1 MNSIVIGSG
10 FGGIAAALRL
20 KAKGHKVKLI
30 EKHPD
35 LGGRARVFKRNGF
48 IYDAGP
54 TVITAPY
61 LINELFELFNKDPK
75 NYIELT
81 PLKIWY
87 QFIFEDKTKFNYSGD
102 EIEMKDQIEKL
113 SKEDVNGY
121 EKLVN
126 FTKKIFDK
134 GFLELADVPFDK
146 PFVMMQQLPALLKL
160 KSYKSVYSL
169 VSSYIKNEKLRR
181 MLSMHPLL
189 VGGNPFTT
197 TSIYGL
203 ILYLE
208 KKWGIHYSVGG
219 TGNIIKGFEKLMN
232 EVGIEIIKNT
242 EVTEIITKN
251 NKISGVKLNNENEID
266 ADNVV
271 CNADPPAF
279 YEKMLSKSNENSM
292 LFNWKK
298 NRMEYSMGLFVY
310 YFGTKKIYENVE
322 HHTIK
327 FGNKYEEHLDDIFN
341 KKKLNNE
348 NEIGADNVVCNADP
362 PAFYEKMLSKSNESS
377 MLFNWKKNR
386 MEYSMG
392 LFVYYFGTK
401 KIYENV
407 EHHTIKFGNKYKE
420 HLDDIFDKKKLNNDI
435 SYYLHRPT
443 ATDKTMAPEG
453 NDCFYVLVPV
463 PNNQSKI
470 NWETEGEKMK
480 NLVIEKMEKDLMPD
494 LKNNIVEDF
503 YLTPDYFE
511 KELNTKFGSGFSIQP
526 KFTQSAYFRFH
537 NKSEIY
543 DGLYFVGAGTHPGAG
558 VPGVLSSAKVLDKL
572 F

>member
-20 KAKGHKVKLI
+20 KAKGHQVTLV

-35 LGGRARVFKRNGF
+35 LGGRARVFKKNGF
-48 IYDAGP
+48 TFDGGP

-61 LINELFELFNKDPK
+61 LINELFDLFKKDPK
-75 NYIELT
+75 DYIKLT

-87 QFIFEDKTKFNYSGD
+87 QFIFEDKTKFDYSGN
-102 EIEMKDQIEKL
+102 ESEMKNQIQKIN
-113 SKEDVNGY
+113 KTDVKGY

-134 GFLELADVPFDK
+134 GFTELADVPFDK
-146 PFVMMQQLPALLKL
+146 PFVMMKQLPALLKL

-169 VSSYIKNEKLRR
+169 VSSYIQSEKLRR

-189 VGGNPFTT
+189 VGGNPFST

-208 KKWGIHYSVGG
+208 KKWGIHYSMGG
-219 TGNIIKGFEKLMN
+219 TGNIIKGYEKLMN
-232 EVGIEIIKNT
+232 EVGIKILKES
-242 EVTEIITKN
+242 EVTKIISKN
-251 NKISGVKLNNENEID
+251 NKISGVQINSQINID
-266 ADNVV
+266 ADNVI
-271 CNADPPAF
+271 CNADPPAV
-279 YEKMLSKSNENSM
+279 YEKLLGQNKNNS
-292 LFNWKK
+292 
-298 NRMEYSMGLFVY
+298 
-310 YFGTKKIYENVE
+310 I
-322 HHTIK
+322 
-327 FGNKYEEHLDDIFN
+327 
-341 KKKLNNE
+341 
-348 NEIGADNVVCNADP
+348 
-362 PAFYEKMLSKSNESS
+362 
-377 MLFNWKKNR
+377 LFNWKKNR

-420 HLDDIFDKKKLNNDI
+420 HLDDIFDKKKLNKDI

-443 ATDKTMAPEG
+443 ATDKSMAPDG

-470 NWETEGEKMK
+470 NWDIEGEKMK
-480 NLVIEKMEKDLMPD
+480 KLVVDKMEKDLMPN
-494 LKNNIVEDF
+494 LSENIIEDF

-511 KELNTKFGSGFSIQP
+511 KDLNTKYGSGFSIQP

-537 NKSEIY
+537 NKSEVY

-558 VPGVLSSAKVLDKL
+558 VPGVLSSAKVLDKII
-572 F
+572 

>member
-20 KAKGHKVKLI
+20 KAKGHQVKLI

-35 LGGRARVFKRNGF
+35 LGGRARVFKKNGF
-48 IYDAGP
+48 IFDGGP

-61 LINELFELFNKDPK
+61 LINELFELFKKDPK
-75 NYIELT
+75 NYIELS

-87 QFIFEDKTKFNYSGD
+87 QFIFEDKSKFNYSGD
-102 EIEMKDQIEKL
+102 EANMVKQIEDI
-113 SKEDVNGY
+113 SKDDVEGY
-121 EKLVN
+121 QKLVS

-134 GFLELADVPFDK
+134 GFTELADVPFDK

-169 VSSYIKNEKLRR
+169 VSSFIKNEKLRR

-208 KKWGIHYSVGG
+208 KKWGIHYSMGG
-219 TGNIIKGFEKLMN
+219 TGNIIKGLEKLML
-232 EVGIEIIKNT
+232 EEGIDIIKNS
-242 EVTEIITKN
+242 EVTEIISKS
-251 NKISGVKLNNENEID
+251 NKITGIKLNNQEIIE
-266 ADNVV
+266 AENVV

-279 YEKMLSKSNENSM
+279 YEKMLKKNGQGSFI
-292 LFNWKK
+292 FNWKK
-298 NRMEYSMGLFVY
+298 KRMEYSMGLFVY
-310 YFGTKKIYENVE
+310 YFGTKKVYE
-322 HHTIK
+322 
-327 FGNKYEEHLDDIFN
+327 D
-341 KKKLNNE
+341 
-348 NEIGADNVVCNADP
+348 
-362 PAFYEKMLSKSNESS
+362 
-377 MLFNWKKNR
+377 
-386 MEYSMG
+386 
-392 LFVYYFGTK
+392 
-401 KIYENV
+401 V

-420 HLDDIFDKKKLNNDI
+420 HLEDIFNNKKLNNDI
-435 SYYLHRPT
+435 SYYLHRPS
-443 ATDKTMAPEG
+443 ATDKSMAPEG

-470 NWETEGEKMK
+470 DWQTEGENMK
-480 NLVIEKMEKDLMPD
+480 NLVIDKMEKDLMPN
-494 LKNNIVEDF
+494 LRENIVTDF

-572 F
+572 L

>member
-20 KAKGHKVKLI
+20 RAKGHDVTLI
-30 EKHPD
+30 EKHQD
-35 LGGRARVFKRNGF
+35 LGGIARVFKRNGF
-48 IYDAGP
+48 TFDGGP

-61 LINELFELFNKDPK
+61 LINELFELFKKNPKD
-75 NYIELT
+75 YIELS

-87 QFIFEDKTKFNYSGD
+87 QFIFEDRSKFNYSGN
-102 EIEMKDQIEKL
+102 ENEMKAQIGEL
-113 SKEDVNGY
+113 SQEDVQGY

-134 GFLELADVPFDK
+134 GFTELADVPFDK

-208 KKWGIHYSVGG
+208 KKWGIHYSMGG

-232 EVGIEIIKNT
+232 EVGIKVIKGNEVKKIISKNT
-242 EVTEIITKN
+242 KIT
-251 NKISGVKLNNENEID
+251 GVQLSNDNTIN
-266 ADNVV
+266 ADIVI
-271 CNADPPAF
+271 CNADPPAV
-279 YEKMLSKSNENSM
+279 YEKLLDGNSNNSF

-298 NRMEYSMGLFVY
+298 
-310 YFGTKKIYENVE
+310 K
-322 HHTIK
+322 
-327 FGNKYEEHLDDIFN
+327 
-341 KKKLNNE
+341 
-348 NEIGADNVVCNADP
+348 
-362 PAFYEKMLSKSNESS
+362 
-377 MLFNWKKNR
+377 R

-420 HLDDIFDKKKLNNDI
+420 HLDDIFDKKKLNEDI
-435 SYYLHRPT
+435 SYYLHRPS
-443 ATDKTMAPEG
+443 ATDKSMAPEG

-463 PNNQSKI
+463 PNNQSGI
-470 NWETEGEKMK
+470 DWNTEGEKMK
-480 NLVIEKMEKDLMPD
+480 SLIINKMEKDLMPN
-494 LKNNIVEDF
+494 LKENIVEDF

-511 KELNTKFGSGFSIQP
+511 KDLNTKFGSGFSIQP

-558 VPGVLSSAKVLDKL
+558 VPGVLSSAKVLDKIL
-572 F
+572 

>member
-20 KAKGHKVKLI
+20 KAKGHKVTLI

-48 IYDAGP
+48 TFDGGP

-61 LINELFELFNKDPK
+61 LINELFELFQKDPK
-75 NYIELT
+75 DYIKLS
-81 PLKIWY
+81 PLKVWY
-87 QFIFEDKTKFNYSGD
+87 QFIFEDKSKFNYSGN
-102 EIEMKDQIEKL
+102 ENEMKTQIQEL
-113 SKEDVNGY
+113 NKEDVKGY
-121 EKLVN
+121 KKLVN

-134 GFLELADVPFDK
+134 GFTELADVPFDK

-208 KKWGIHYSVGG
+208 KKWGIHYSMGG

-232 EVGIEIIKNT
+232 EVGIKVIKGN
-242 EVTEIITKN
+242 EVTKIISYN
-251 NKISGVKLNNENEID
+251 NKITGVQIDNNNIID
-266 ADNVV
+266 VDNVI
-271 CNADPPAF
+271 CNADPPAV
-279 YEKMLSKSNENSM
+279 YEKLLDGNSNNSF
-292 LFNWKK
+292 LFKWKK
-298 NRMEYSMGLFVY
+298 ERMEYSMGLFVY
-310 YFGTKKIYENVE
+310 YFGTKE
-322 HHTIK
+322 
-327 FGNKYEEHLDDIFN
+327 
-341 KKKLNNE
+341 
-348 NEIGADNVVCNADP
+348 
-362 PAFYEKMLSKSNESS
+362 
-377 MLFNWKKNR
+377 
-386 MEYSMG
+386 
-392 LFVYYFGTK
+392 
-401 KIYENV
+401 IYENV

-420 HLDDIFDKKKLNNDI
+420 HLDDIFNKKKLNEDI
-435 SYYLHRPT
+435 SYYLHRPS
-443 ATDKTMAPEG
+443 ATDKSMAPEG

-463 PNNQSKI
+463 PNNQSGI
-470 NWETEGEKMK
+470 DWNMEGEKMK
-480 NLVIEKMEKDLMPD
+480 KLIIDKMEKDLMPN
-494 LKNNIVEDF
+494 LKDNIIEDF

-543 DGLYFVGAGTHPGAG
+543 NGLYFVGAGTHPGAG
-558 VPGVLSSAKVLDKL
+558 VPGVLSSAKVLDKIL
-572 F
+572 

>member
-20 KAKGHKVKLI
+20 KAKGHTVKLI

-35 LGGRARVFKRNGF
+35 LGGRARVFKKNGF

-169 VSSYIKNEKLRR
+169 VSSYIEDEKLRR

-208 KKWGIHYSVGG
+208 KKWGIHYSMGG
-219 TGNIIKGFEKLMN
+219 TGQIIKGFEKLMLEEKIN
-232 EVGIEIIKNT
+232 ILKESEVTKIKTKDKKITSIEINNNYSLET
-242 EVTEIITKN
+242 E
-251 NKISGVKLNNENEID
+251 
-266 ADNVV
+266 NVI
-271 CNADPPAF
+271 CNADPPGV
-279 YEKMLSKSNENSM
+279 YENLINTKQNFIFE
-292 LFNWKK
+292 WKQS
-298 NRMEYSMGLFVY
+298 RMDYSMGLFVY
-310 YFGTKKIYENVE
+310 YFGTKKVYENV
-322 HHTIK
+322 
-327 FGNKYEEHLDDIFN
+327 
-341 KKKLNNE
+341 
-348 NEIGADNVVCNADP
+348 A
-362 PAFYEKMLSKSNESS
+362 
-377 MLFNWKKNR
+377 
-386 MEYSMG
+386 
-392 LFVYYFGTK
+392 
-401 KIYENV
+401 
-407 EHHTIKFGNKYKE
+407 HHTIKFGNKYKE
-420 HLDDIFDKKKLNNDI
+420 HLDDIFEKKKLNSDI
-435 SYYLHRPT
+435 SYYLHRPS
-443 ATDKTMAPEG
+443 ATDKTMAPEDH
-453 NDCFYVLVPV
+453 DCFYVLVPV
-463 PNNQSKI
+463 PNNQSNI
-470 NWETEGEKMK
+470 DWSVEGEKMK
-480 NLVIEKMEKDLMPD
+480 NLVIEKMQLHLLPNLKD
-494 LKNNIVEDF
+494 NIVEDF
-503 YLTPDYFE
+503 YLTPNYFE

-526 KFTQSAYFRFH
+526 KFSQSAYFRFH
-537 NKSEIY
+537 NKSEICK
-543 DGLYFVGAGTHPGAG
+543 GLYFVGAGTHPGAG
-558 VPGVLSSAKVLDKL
+558 VPGVLSSAKVLDKIL
-572 F
+572 

>member
-20 KAKGHKVKLI
+20 KAKGHKVTLI

-35 LGGRARVFKRNGF
+35 LGGRARVFRKNGF
-48 IYDAGP
+48 IFDGGP

-61 LINELFELFNKDPK
+61 LINELFELFKKDPK
-75 NYIELT
+75 DYIKLS
-81 PLKIWY
+81 PLKVWY
-87 QFIFEDKTKFNYSGD
+87 QFVFEDKSKFNYSGN
-102 EIEMKDQIEKL
+102 ENEMKTQIEEL
-113 SKEDVNGY
+113 NKEDVKGY
-121 EKLVN
+121 EKLVS

-134 GFLELADVPFDK
+134 GFTELADIPFDK
-146 PFVMMQQLPALLKL
+146 PFVMMQQLPSLLKL

-203 ILYLE
+203 ILFLE
-208 KKWGIHYSVGG
+208 KKWGIHYSMGG

-232 EVGIEIIKNT
+232 EVGIKVIKGN
-242 EVTEIITKN
+242 EVTKILSKN
-251 NKISGVKLNNENEID
+251 NKVTSVQLDNYDKID
-266 ADNVV
+266 ANNVI
-271 CNADPPAF
+271 CNADPPAV
-279 YEKMLSKSNENSM
+279 YEKLLNEKNNNSF
-292 LFNWKK
+292 LFKWKK
-298 NRMEYSMGLFVY
+298 KRMEYSMGLFVY
-310 YFGTKKIYENVE
+310 YFGTKKIYDNVE

-327 FGNKYEEHLDDIFN
+327 FG
-341 KKKLNNE
+341 
-348 NEIGADNVVCNADP
+348 
-362 PAFYEKMLSKSNESS
+362 S
-377 MLFNWKKNR
+377 
-386 MEYSMG
+386 
-392 LFVYYFGTK
+392 
-401 KIYENV
+401 
-407 EHHTIKFGNKYKE
+407 KYKE

-435 SYYLHRPT
+435 SYYLHRPS
-443 ATDKTMAPEG
+443 ATDKSMAPEG

-463 PNNQSKI
+463 PNNQSGI
-470 NWETEGEKMK
+470 DWSIEGDKMK
-480 NLVIEKMEKDLMPD
+480 KLIIDKMENDLMPN
-494 LKNNIVEDF
+494 LRNNIVEDF

-511 KELNTKFGSGFSIQP
+511 KDLNTKFGSGFSIQP

-558 VPGVLSSAKVLDKL
+558 VPGVLSSAKVLDKIL
-572 F
+572 

>member
-20 KAKGHKVKLI
+20 KAKGHKVTLI

-48 IYDAGP
+48 TFDGGP

-61 LINELFELFNKDPK
+61 LINELFELFQKDPK
-75 NYIELT
+75 DYIKLS
-81 PLKIWY
+81 PLKVWY
-87 QFIFEDKTKFNYSGD
+87 QFIFEDKSKFNYSGN
-102 EIEMKDQIEKL
+102 ENEMKTQIQEL
-113 SKEDVNGY
+113 NKEDVK
-121 EKLVN
+121 KLVN

-134 GFLELADVPFDK
+134 GFTELADVPFDK

-208 KKWGIHYSVGG
+208 KKWGIHYSMGG

-232 EVGIEIIKNT
+232 EVGIKVIKDN
-242 EVTEIITKN
+242 EVTKIISYN
-251 NKISGVKLNNENEID
+251 NKITGVQIDNNNIID
-266 ADNVV
+266 VDNVI
-271 CNADPPAF
+271 CNADPPAV
-279 YEKMLSKSNENSM
+279 YEKLLDGNSNNSF
-292 LFNWKK
+292 LFKWKK
-298 NRMEYSMGLFVY
+298 E
-310 YFGTKKIYENVE
+310 
-322 HHTIK
+322 
-327 FGNKYEEHLDDIFN
+327 
-341 KKKLNNE
+341 
-348 NEIGADNVVCNADP
+348 
-362 PAFYEKMLSKSNESS
+362 
-377 MLFNWKKNR
+377 R

-420 HLDDIFDKKKLNNDI
+420 HLDDIFNKKKLNEDI
-435 SYYLHRPT
+435 SYYLHRPS
-443 ATDKTMAPEG
+443 ATDKSMAPEG

-463 PNNQSKI
+463 PNNQSGI
-470 NWETEGEKMK
+470 DWNMEGEKMK
-480 NLVIEKMEKDLMPD
+480 KLIIDKMEKDLMPN
-494 LKNNIVEDF
+494 LKDNIIEDF

-543 DGLYFVGAGTHPGAG
+543 NGLYFVGAGTHPGAG
-558 VPGVLSSAKVLDKL
+558 VPGVLSSAKVLEKIL
-572 F
+572 

>member
-20 KAKGHKVKLI
+20 KAKGHKVTLI

-48 IYDAGP
+48 IFDGGP

-61 LINELFELFNKDPK
+61 LINELFELFKKDPK
-75 NYIELT
+75 NYIKLS
-81 PLKIWY
+81 PLKVWY
-87 QFIFEDKTKFNYSGD
+87 QFIFEDKTKFNYSGN
-102 EIEMKDQIEKL
+102 ENEMKNQIEQLNKD
-113 SKEDVNGY
+113 DVQGY
-121 EKLVN
+121 EKLVD

-134 GFLELADVPFDK
+134 GFTELADVPFDK

-208 KKWGIHYSVGG
+208 KKWGIHYSMGG

-232 EVGIEIIKNT
+232 EVGIKIIKGN
-242 EVTEIITKN
+242 EVTKIISNN
-251 NKISGVKLNNENEID
+251 NKIIGVQLNNNNNID
-266 ADNVV
+266 ADNII
-271 CNADPPAF
+271 CNADPPAV
-279 YEKMLSKSNENSM
+279 YEKLLDGKVNKSL

-298 NRMEYSMGLFVY
+298 KRMEYSMGLFVY
-310 YFGTKKIYENVE
+310 YFGTKKIYE
-322 HHTIK
+322 K
-327 FGNKYEEHLDDIFN
+327 
-341 KKKLNNE
+341 
-348 NEIGADNVVCNADP
+348 
-362 PAFYEKMLSKSNESS
+362 
-377 MLFNWKKNR
+377 
-386 MEYSMG
+386 
-392 LFVYYFGTK
+392 
-401 KIYENV
+401 V

-420 HLDDIFDKKKLNNDI
+420 HLDDIFNKKKLNDDI
-435 SYYLHRPT
+435 SYYLHRPS
-443 ATDKTMAPEG
+443 ATDKSMAPEG

-463 PNNQSKI
+463 PNNQSGI
-470 NWETEGEKMK
+470 NWEIEGDKMK
-480 NLVIEKMEKDLMPD
+480 KLIIDKMEKDLMPN
-494 LKNNIVEDF
+494 LKENIVEDF

-511 KELNTKFGSGFSIQP
+511 EELNTKYGSGFSIQP

-543 DGLYFVGAGTHPGAG
+543 EGLYFVGAGTHPGAG
-558 VPGVLSSAKVLDKL
+558 VPGVLSSAKVLDKII
-572 F
+572 

>member
-20 KAKGHKVKLI
+20 KAKGHKVTLI

-35 LGGRARVFKRNGF
+35 LGGRARVFRKNGF
-48 IYDAGP
+48 IFDGGP

-61 LINELFELFNKDPK
+61 LINELFELFKKNPKD
-75 NYIELT
+75 YIKLS
-81 PLKIWY
+81 PLKVWY
-87 QFIFEDKTKFNYSGD
+87 QFVFEDKSKFNYSGN
-102 EIEMKDQIEKL
+102 ENEMKAQIKEL
-113 SKEDVNGY
+113 NKEDVKGY

-134 GFLELADVPFDK
+134 GFTELADIPFDK
-146 PFVMMQQLPALLKL
+146 PFVMMQQLQSLLKL

-208 KKWGIHYSVGG
+208 KKWGIHYSMGG

-232 EVGIEIIKNT
+232 EVGIKVIKGN
-242 EVTEIITKN
+242 EVTKILSKN
-251 NKISGVKLNNENEID
+251 NKITSIQLDNHDYID
-266 ADNVV
+266 ADNVI
-271 CNADPPAF
+271 CNADPPAV
-279 YEKMLSKSNENSM
+279 YEKLLDEKNNNSF
-292 LFNWKK
+292 LFKWKK
-298 NRMEYSMGLFVY
+298 KRMEYSMGLFVY
-310 YFGTKKIYENVE
+310 YFGTKKIYDNVE

-327 FGNKYEEHLDDIFN
+327 FG
-341 KKKLNNE
+341 
-348 NEIGADNVVCNADP
+348 
-362 PAFYEKMLSKSNESS
+362 S
-377 MLFNWKKNR
+377 
-386 MEYSMG
+386 
-392 LFVYYFGTK
+392 
-401 KIYENV
+401 
-407 EHHTIKFGNKYKE
+407 KYKE

-435 SYYLHRPT
+435 SYYLHRPS
-443 ATDKTMAPEG
+443 ATDKSMAPEG

-463 PNNQSKI
+463 PNNQSGI
-470 NWETEGEKMK
+470 DWSIEGDKMK
-480 NLVIEKMEKDLMPD
+480 KLIIDKMENDLMPN
-494 LKNNIVEDF
+494 LRNNIVEDF

-511 KELNTKFGSGFSIQP
+511 KDLNTKFGSGFSIQP

-558 VPGVLSSAKVLDKL
+558 VPGVLSSAKVLDKIL
-572 F
+572 

>member
-20 KAKGHKVKLI
+20 RAKGHKVTIL

-35 LGGRARVFKRNGF
+35 LGGRARVFKKNGF
-48 IYDAGP
+48 TFDGGP

-61 LINELFELFNKDPK
+61 LINELFDLFKKDPK
-75 NYIELT
+75 DYIKLT

-87 QFIFEDKTKFNYSGD
+87 QFIFEDKTKFDYSGN
-102 EIEMKDQIEKL
+102 ELEMKNQIQKINID
-113 SKEDVNGY
+113 DVKGY

-134 GFLELADVPFDK
+134 GFTELADVPFDK

-169 VSSYIKNEKLRR
+169 VSSYIKSEKLRR

-189 VGGNPFTT
+189 VGGNPFST

-208 KKWGIHYSVGG
+208 KKWGIHYSMGG
-219 TGNIIKGFEKLMN
+219 TGNIIKGYEKLMN
-232 EVGIEIIKNT
+232 EVGIKILKES
-242 EVTEIITKN
+242 EVTQIISKN
-251 NKISGVKLNNENEID
+251 NKITGVQINNQTDIY
-266 ADNVV
+266 ADNVI
-271 CNADPPAF
+271 CNADPPAV
-279 YEKMLSKSNENSM
+279 YEKLLSQKNNNSF

-310 YFGTKKIYENVE
+310 YFGTKKIY
-322 HHTIK
+322 K
-327 FGNKYEEHLDDIFN
+327 
-341 KKKLNNE
+341 
-348 NEIGADNVVCNADP
+348 
-362 PAFYEKMLSKSNESS
+362 
-377 MLFNWKKNR
+377 
-386 MEYSMG
+386 
-392 LFVYYFGTK
+392 
-401 KIYENV
+401 NV

-420 HLDDIFDKKKLNNDI
+420 HLNDIFDKKKLNEDI

-443 ATDKTMAPEG
+443 ATDKSMAPEG

-470 NWETEGEKMK
+470 DWDIEGEKMK
-480 NLVIEKMEKDLMPD
+480 KLVIDKMEEDLMPN
-494 LKNNIVEDF
+494 LKENIIEEF

-511 KELNTKFGSGFSIQP
+511 KDLNTKYGSGFSIQP

-537 NKSEIY
+537 NKSEVY

-558 VPGVLSSAKVLDKL
+558 VPGVLSSAKVLDKII
-572 F
+572 

>member
-20 KAKGHKVKLI
+20 KAKGHKVTLI

-35 LGGRARVFKRNGF
+35 LGGRARVFRKNGF
-48 IYDAGP
+48 IFDGGP

-61 LINELFELFNKDPK
+61 LINELFELFKKNPKD
-75 NYIELT
+75 YIKLS
-81 PLKIWY
+81 PLKVWY
-87 QFIFEDKTKFNYSGD
+87 QFVFEDKSKFNYSGN
-102 EIEMKDQIEKL
+102 ENEMKAQIKEL
-113 SKEDVNGY
+113 NKEDVKGY

-134 GFLELADVPFDK
+134 GFTELADIPFDK
-146 PFVMMQQLPALLKL
+146 PFVMMQQLPSLLKL

-208 KKWGIHYSVGG
+208 KKWGIHYSMGG

-232 EVGIEIIKNT
+232 EVGIKVIKGN
-242 EVTEIITKN
+242 EVTKILSKN
-251 NKISGVKLNNENEID
+251 NKITSIQLDNHDYID
-266 ADNVV
+266 ADNVI
-271 CNADPPAF
+271 CNADPSAV
-279 YEKMLSKSNENSM
+279 YEKLLDEKNNNSF
-292 LFNWKK
+292 LFKWKK
-298 NRMEYSMGLFVY
+298 KRMEYSMGLFVY
-310 YFGTKKIYENVE
+310 YFGTKKIYDNVE

-327 FGNKYEEHLDDIFN
+327 FG
-341 KKKLNNE
+341 
-348 NEIGADNVVCNADP
+348 
-362 PAFYEKMLSKSNESS
+362 S
-377 MLFNWKKNR
+377 
-386 MEYSMG
+386 
-392 LFVYYFGTK
+392 
-401 KIYENV
+401 
-407 EHHTIKFGNKYKE
+407 KYKE

-435 SYYLHRPT
+435 SYYLHRPS
-443 ATDKTMAPEG
+443 ATDKSMAPEG

-463 PNNQSKI
+463 PNNQSGI
-470 NWETEGEKMK
+470 DWSIEGDKMK
-480 NLVIEKMEKDLMPD
+480 KLIIDKMENDLMPN
-494 LKNNIVEDF
+494 LRNNIVEDF

-511 KELNTKFGSGFSIQP
+511 KDLNTKFGSGFSIQP

-558 VPGVLSSAKVLDKL
+558 VPGVLSSAKVLDKIL
-572 F
+572 

>member
-1 MNSIVIGSG
+1 MNSIVIGSV

-20 KAKGHKVKLI
+20 RAKGHDVTLI
-30 EKHPD
+30 EKHQD

-48 IYDAGP
+48 TFDGGP

-61 LINELFELFNKDPK
+61 LINELFELFKKNPK
-75 NYIELT
+75 NYIELS

-87 QFIFEDKTKFNYSGD
+87 QFIFEDRSKFNYSGN
-102 EIEMKDQIEKL
+102 ENEMKAQIGEL
-113 SKEDVNGY
+113 SQEDVQGY

-134 GFLELADVPFDK
+134 GFTELADVPFDK

-208 KKWGIHYSVGG
+208 KKWGIHYSMGG

-232 EVGIEIIKNT
+232 EVGIKVIKGNEVKKIISKNT
-242 EVTEIITKN
+242 KIT
-251 NKISGVKLNNENEID
+251 GVQLSNDNTIN
-266 ADNVV
+266 ADIVI
-271 CNADPPAF
+271 CNADPPAV
-279 YEKMLSKSNENSM
+279 YEKLLDGNSNNSF

-298 NRMEYSMGLFVY
+298 
-310 YFGTKKIYENVE
+310 K
-322 HHTIK
+322 
-327 FGNKYEEHLDDIFN
+327 
-341 KKKLNNE
+341 
-348 NEIGADNVVCNADP
+348 
-362 PAFYEKMLSKSNESS
+362 
-377 MLFNWKKNR
+377 R

-420 HLDDIFDKKKLNNDI
+420 HLDDIFDKKKLNEDI
-435 SYYLHRPT
+435 SYYLHRPS
-443 ATDKTMAPEG
+443 ATDKSMAPEG

-463 PNNQSKI
+463 PNNQSGI
-470 NWETEGEKMK
+470 DWNTEGEKMK
-480 NLVIEKMEKDLMPD
+480 SLIINKMEKDLMPN
-494 LKNNIVEDF
+494 LKENIVEDF

-511 KELNTKFGSGFSIQP
+511 KDLNTKFGSGFSIQP

-558 VPGVLSSAKVLDKL
+558 VPGVLSSAKVLDKIL
-572 F
+572 

>member
-20 KAKGHKVKLI
+20 KAKGHDVTII

-35 LGGRARVFKRNGF
+35 LGGRARVFRKNGF

-61 LINELFELFNKDPK
+61 LIEELFKLFKKDPK
-75 NYIELT
+75 DYIKLT

-87 QFIFEDKTKFNYSGD
+87 QFIFEDKTRFNYSGN
-102 EIEMKDQIEKL
+102 EMEMKRQIEKIN
-113 SKEDVNGY
+113 KEDVIGY

-126 FTKKIFDK
+126 FTKKIFEK
-134 GFLELADVPFDK
+134 GFIELADIPFDR

-208 KKWGIHYSVGG
+208 KKWGIHYSIGG
-219 TGNIIKGFEKLMN
+219 TGSIIKGLEKLMN
-232 EVGIEIIKNT
+232 EVGIKIIKGNEVFKIIENKNKICGVQLRDQTIINT
-242 EVTEIITKN
+242 ENII
-251 NKISGVKLNNENEID
+251 
-266 ADNVV
+266 
-271 CNADPPAF
+271 CNADPPAV
-279 YEKMLSKSNENSM
+279 YEKMLNSSNNPL
-292 LFNWKK
+292 LFKWKK
-298 NRMEYSMGLFVY
+298 KRMEYSMGLFVY
-310 YFGTKKIYENVE
+310 YFGTKKTY
-322 HHTIK
+322 
-327 FGNKYEEHLDDIFN
+327 DD
-341 KKKLNNE
+341 
-348 NEIGADNVVCNADP
+348 
-362 PAFYEKMLSKSNESS
+362 
-377 MLFNWKKNR
+377 
-386 MEYSMG
+386 
-392 LFVYYFGTK
+392 
-401 KIYENV
+401 V

-420 HLDDIFDKKKLNNDI
+420 HLDDIFNYKKLNNDI
-435 SYYLHRPT
+435 SYYLHRPS
-443 ATDKTMAPEG
+443 ATDKSMAPQG

-470 NWETEGEKMK
+470 NWNTEGEKMK
-480 NLVIEKMEKDLMPD
+480 NLIIDKMENDLMPN
-494 LKNNIVEDF
+494 LRENIVEDF

-511 KELNTKFGSGFSIQP
+511 KDLNTKYGSGFSIQP
-526 KFTQSAYFRFH
+526 KFSQSAYFRFH
-537 NKSEIY
+537 NKSEVY
-543 DGLYFVGAGTHPGAG
+543 KGLYFVGAGTHPGAG
-558 VPGVLSSAKVLDKL
+558 VPGVLSSAKVLDKII
-572 F
+572 

>member
-20 KAKGHKVKLI
+20 KAKGHKVTLI

-35 LGGRARVFKRNGF
+35 LGGRARVFRKNGF
-48 IYDAGP
+48 IFDGGP

-61 LINELFELFNKDPK
+61 LINELFELFKKNPKD
-75 NYIELT
+75 YIKLS
-81 PLKIWY
+81 PLKVWY
-87 QFIFEDKTKFNYSGD
+87 QFVFEDKSKFNYSGN
-102 EIEMKDQIEKL
+102 ENEMKAQIKEL
-113 SKEDVNGY
+113 NKEDVKGY

-134 GFLELADVPFDK
+134 GFTELADIPFDK
-146 PFVMMQQLPALLKL
+146 PFVMMQQLPSLLKL

-208 KKWGIHYSVGG
+208 KKWGIHYSMGG

-232 EVGIEIIKNT
+232 EVGIKVIKGN
-242 EVTEIITKN
+242 EVTKILSKN
-251 NKISGVKLNNENEID
+251 NKITSIQLDNHDYID
-266 ADNVV
+266 ADNVI
-271 CNADPPAF
+271 CNADPPAV
-279 YEKMLSKSNENSM
+279 YEKLLDEKNNNSF
-292 LFNWKK
+292 LFKWKK
-298 NRMEYSMGLFVY
+298 KRMEYSMGLFVY
-310 YFGTKKIYENVE
+310 YFGTKKIYDNVE

-327 FGNKYEEHLDDIFN
+327 FG
-341 KKKLNNE
+341 
-348 NEIGADNVVCNADP
+348 
-362 PAFYEKMLSKSNESS
+362 S
-377 MLFNWKKNR
+377 
-386 MEYSMG
+386 
-392 LFVYYFGTK
+392 
-401 KIYENV
+401 
-407 EHHTIKFGNKYKE
+407 KYKE
-420 HLDDIFDKKKLNNDI
+420 HLDDIFNKKKLNNDI
-435 SYYLHRPT
+435 SYYLHRPS
-443 ATDKTMAPEG
+443 ATDKSMAPEG

-463 PNNQSKI
+463 PNNQSGI
-470 NWETEGEKMK
+470 DWSIEGDKMK
-480 NLVIEKMEKDLMPD
+480 KLIIDKMENDLMPN
-494 LKNNIVEDF
+494 LRNNIVEDF

-511 KELNTKFGSGFSIQP
+511 KDLNTKFGSGFSIQP

-558 VPGVLSSAKVLDKL
+558 VPGVLSSAKVLDKIL
-572 F
+572 

>member
-20 KAKGHKVKLI
+20 KAKGHKVTLI

-35 LGGRARVFKRNGF
+35 LGGRARVFRKNGF
-48 IYDAGP
+48 IFDGGP

-61 LINELFELFNKDPK
+61 LINELFELFKKNPKD
-75 NYIELT
+75 YIKLS
-81 PLKIWY
+81 PLKVWY
-87 QFIFEDKTKFNYSGD
+87 QFVFEDKSRFNYSGN
-102 EIEMKDQIEKL
+102 ENEMKAQIEEL
-113 SKEDVNGY
+113 NKEDVKGY
-121 EKLVN
+121 EKLVS

-134 GFLELADVPFDK
+134 GFTELADIPFDK
-146 PFVMMQQLPALLKL
+146 PFVMMQQLPSLLKL

-208 KKWGIHYSVGG
+208 KKWGIHYSMGG

-232 EVGIEIIKNT
+232 EVGIKVIKGN
-242 EVTEIITKN
+242 EVTKILSKN
-251 NKISGVKLNNENEID
+251 NKISSIQLDNHDYID
-266 ADNVV
+266 ADNVI
-271 CNADPPAF
+271 CNADPPAV
-279 YEKMLSKSNENSM
+279 YEKLLDEKNNNSF
-292 LFNWKK
+292 LFKWKK
-298 NRMEYSMGLFVY
+298 KRMEYSMGLFVY
-310 YFGTKKIYENVE
+310 YFGTKKIYDNVE

-327 FGNKYEEHLDDIFN
+327 FG
-341 KKKLNNE
+341 
-348 NEIGADNVVCNADP
+348 
-362 PAFYEKMLSKSNESS
+362 S
-377 MLFNWKKNR
+377 
-386 MEYSMG
+386 
-392 LFVYYFGTK
+392 
-401 KIYENV
+401 
-407 EHHTIKFGNKYKE
+407 KYKE

-435 SYYLHRPT
+435 SYYLHRPS
-443 ATDKTMAPEG
+443 ATDKSMAPEG

-463 PNNQSKI
+463 PNNQSGI
-470 NWETEGEKMK
+470 DWSIEGDKMK
-480 NLVIEKMEKDLMPD
+480 KLIIDKMENDLMPN
-494 LKNNIVEDF
+494 LRNNIVEDF

-511 KELNTKFGSGFSIQP
+511 KDLNTKFGSGFSIQP

-558 VPGVLSSAKVLDKL
+558 VPGVLSSAKVLDKIL
-572 F
+572 